1 MTALRV
7 RNGLV
12 PTLCFLPMT
21 TSSLLALRRCAGCF
35 LVALVACSNLLA
47 GGPADA
53 GGAAPS
59 IAQVKTEPQP
69 ARWANRLWVTSL
81 FAVAGAT
88 AADAGTSWGY
98 REANGVLQSRNGT
111 FGARGMAIK
120 LGAVSALI
128 VPEILLRKHR
138 DLRMKFTVGN
148 FVVAGIFTGTS
159 IYNVHAAA
167 TQR

>member
-1 MTALRV
+1 
-7 RNGLV
+7 
-12 PTLCFLPMT
+12 
-21 TSSLLALRRCAGCF
+21 
-35 LVALVACSNLLA
+35 
-47 GGPADA
+47 
-53 GGAAPS
+53 
-59 IAQVKTEPQP
+59 
-69 ARWANRLWVTSL
+69 
-81 FAVAGAT
+81 
-88 AADAGTSWGY
+88 
-98 REANGVLQSRNGT
+98 
-111 FGARGMAIK
+111 MAIK